1 MEYLRQ
7 VLGITTTYGDSD
19 IGSLPN
25 YIHARYN
32 LKKVKLDN
40 MNAVFAY
47 PKGELDAISSV
58 RKHLSKIE
66 QVGGAT
72 TVLVLEKITY
82 RQKEY
87 LLRDRIPFIV
97 DGKQVY
103 LPFMATYLQERCDA
117 ERTENLKLLPSAQL
131 LLLYYI
137 YQGCGELVASD
148 AVEALEFTSTSISRA
163 SRQLVDLGLV
173 ETEKRG
179 VQKVIFTEK
188 TPQELFDDAREY
200 LENPVKR
207 KIYIPKDE
215 ISEDMLLSGYSA
227 LAEYSMLGM
236 PNVETFAV
244 ESISELEKN
253 SSKRL
258 QNSDEQCA
266 VELWRYNPH
275 KLANGECV
283 DRLSLALAL
292 ADDDDERVEQ
302 AVDEMLEEVWREI
315 DGKGNRKL

>member
-1 MEYLRQ
+1 MDYLRQ
-7 VLGITTTYGDSD
+7 VLGITTTFGDSD
-19 IGSLPN
+19 VGSLPN
-25 YIHARYN
+25 YIHARYD
-32 LKKVKLDN
+32 LKKIKLDSV
-40 MNAVFAY
+40 NAVFVY

-58 RKHLSKIE
+58 KKHLGKIE
-66 QVGGAT
+66 QVCGVMP
-72 TVLVLEKITY
+72 VLVLDRITY

-87 LLRDRIPFIV
+87 LLRDHIPFIV
-97 DGKQVY
+97 DGKQIY

-117 ERTENLKLLPSAQL
+117 EKADSPKLLPSTQL
-131 LLLYYI
+131 LILYYI
-137 YQGCGELVASD
+137 YQGCGKLVASD
-148 AVEALEFTSTSISRA
+148 AVEALGFTSTSISRA
-163 SRQLVDLGLV
+163 SRQLVDFGLV
-173 ETEKRG
+173 EAEKHG
-179 VQKVIFTEK
+179 VQKVIYTEK
-188 TPQELFDDAREY
+188 TPQELFGEAREY

-215 ISEDMLLSGYSA
+215 IGEDMLLSGYSA

-236 PNVETFAV
+236 PNVETFAA
-244 ESISELEKN
+244 ESITALEKI

-266 VELWRYNPH
+266 VELWRYDPH

-292 ADDDDERVEQ
+292 ANDGDERVEQ
-302 AVDEMLEEVWREI
+302 AVDEMLEEVWRKI